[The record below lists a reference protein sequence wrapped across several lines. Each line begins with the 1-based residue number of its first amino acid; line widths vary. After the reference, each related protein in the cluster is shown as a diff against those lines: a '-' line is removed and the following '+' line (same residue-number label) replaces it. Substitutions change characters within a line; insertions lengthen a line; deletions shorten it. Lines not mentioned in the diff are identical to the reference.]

1 MTQKIWTLSAAE
13 ALYALPFTE
22 LLFQAQTIHRQHFK
36 ADEIQLAQLYNIQ
49 TGSCPEDC
57 KYCPQSSHYQT
68 DVMTEKNPDLAPLEE
83 ALEKAKA
90 LGATR
95 FCITASVR
103 NPSTTLMKQ
112 ILPMLKKVQEHGMET
127 CLTAGM
133 LSDAQTEI
141 LKEAGLDYYN
151 HNLDT
156 SPEYYEKI
164 ITTRTYDDRLQTLQR
179 VQDAGIKVCSGGIL
193 GMGETVA
200 DRLKLLLQLANL
212 SPQPQSVP
220 INQLIATPGTPLED
234 CAMVDPIDFARIIA
248 CARIMMPTSY
258 VRLSGNRREM
268 SDEAQTLAFL
278 AGANSMFIGEVLI
291 TRKNALPARDRKLL
305 EKLGFSL
312 ADKSVC
318 ESTDNDC

>member
-1 MTQKIWTLSAAE
+1 MTQHTWTLDEAA
-13 ALYALPFTE
+13 ALYQLPFTE
-22 LLFQAQTIHRQHFK
+22 LLFRAQQIHREHFK
-36 ADEIQLAQLYNIQ
+36 PDELQLAQLYNIQ

-68 DVMTEKNPDLAPLEE
+68 DVITQKTPDLAPLEE
-83 ALEKAKA
+83 ALIKAKA
-90 LGATR
+90 QGATR

-112 ILPMLKKVQEHGMET
+112 ILPMLKKVQEHGLQT

-133 LSDAQTEI
+133 LTEDQTHT

-156 SPEYYEKI
+156 SPEYYDKI
-164 ITTRTYDDRLQTLQR
+164 ITTRTYEDRLKTLEH
-179 VQDAGIKVCSGGIL
+179 VQKAGINVCSGGIL
-193 GMGETVA
+193 GMGESVE

-220 INQLIATPGTPLED
+220 INQLIATPGTPLEN
-234 CAMVDPIDFARIIA
+234 CALVNPIDFARIIA
-248 CARIMMPTSY
+248 CARIMMPNSY
-258 VRLSGNRREM
+258 IRLSGNRREM

-278 AGANSMFIGEVLI
+278 AGANSIFIGEVLI
-291 TRKNALPARDRKLL
+291 TRKNALPERDQQLL
-305 EKLGFSL
+305 EKLGFSTTEC
-312 ADKSVC
+312 AVHD
-318 ESTDNDC
+318 